1 MGAIVRTYHA
11 HGQDA
16 VRIFV
21 ASALVAVCG
30 TTTLAQSQTQGEE
43 PYRPGRIEGSADVRR
58 LHREAVEAFARTDYE
73 KAEELLLRLVEL
85 DGDNFVV
92 YYNLACVY
100 ARRGEAERAG
110 EMLFEAVNHGFSN
123 LQQLKT
129 DPDLAGVREDA
140 NYRKIVENWELVV
153 SLQGQARFDHLK
165 SIYDEGYSYST
176 DEDLRLQYLS
186 SFDDVTTRRTREE
199 LRLIGDW
206 ALKNVFTHLHDP
218 GEDGNDWT
226 GTDAWV
232 AVILPTQEDFD
243 KWAFSRFGAA
253 ARSTTKQ
260 IGGSYLHDRKMLIVM
275 DLGGTLRHEFFHVLH
290 WRSMSRLGQ
299 QHPIWV
305 QEGFGALIEDYEAV
319 GGSLEIVPSWRTNIV
334 RNLARG
340 GRLMGIQELTSLTHE
355 TFANRNSLGNYA
367 QSRAMLM
374 FINERASLAEWYET
388 FAENFREDPTGI
400 EATLRV
406 LGYDSGFKDVEMFDR
421 DYRLWAQSLPAV
433 PEQLDP
439 PPVRLGFETERT
451 AGDGM
456 VVTGFNSLRAR
467 RSGLRLGDVV
477 HTLEGR
483 PVRDI
488 NELLRRLDGRMA
500 GQTITLGYRRG
511 EGRRAV
517 HGEVE
522 IVLEGR

>member
-1 MGAIVRTYHA
+1 MQGRTTFGAFAI
-11 HGQDA
+11 A
-16 VRIFV
+16 VG
-21 ASALVAVCG
+21 LV
-30 TTTLAQSQTQGEE
+30 LAIATHTPTAGAQTEE
-43 PYRPGRIEGSADVRR
+43 PYRPGRTDGSARVRQ
-58 LHREAVEAFARTDYE
+58 LHQQAVEAFARTDYE
-73 KAEELLLRLVEL
+73 RAEDLLLELVDL

-100 ARRGEAERAG
+100 ARQGEAELAG
-110 EMLFEAVNHGFSN
+110 EMLFEAVNHGFSD
-123 LQQLKT
+123 LRQLKT
-129 DPDLAGVREDA
+129 DPDLAGARDDP
-140 NYRKIVENWELVV
+140 NYLKIVENWELVV
-153 SLQGQARFDHLK
+153 SLQGRARFDHLK
-165 SIYDEGYSYST
+165 SIYDEGYAYST

-206 ALKNVFTHLHDP
+206 ALRNVFTHLHDP
-218 GEDGNDWT
+218 GEDGNRWA

-232 AVILPTQEDFD
+232 AVILPTQRDFD

-253 ARSTTKQ
+253 ARSGTRQ

-290 WRSMSRLGQ
+290 WRSMVRLGQ
-299 QHPIWV
+299 AHPIWI
-305 QEGFGALIEDYEAV
+305 QEGLGTLIEDYEV
-319 GGSLEIVPSWRTNIV
+319 ERGPGGDGLQIVPSWRTNIV
-334 RNLARG
+334 RNLAQG
-340 GRLMGIQELTSLTHE
+340 GRLMGLRGLATMSHE
-355 TFANRNSLGNYA
+355 TFANRNSLANYA
-367 QSRAMLM
+367 QARAMLM
-374 FINERASLAEWYET
+374 FINERADIAAWYRAYTES
-388 FAENFREDPTGI
+388 FREDPTGI
-400 EATLRV
+400 GATLRV
-406 LGYDSGFKDVEMFDR
+406 LGYDSGFKDLEMFDR
-421 DYRLWAQSLPAV
+421 DYRLWARSLPRV

-456 VVTGFNSLRAR
+456 LVTGFNSLRAR

-488 NELLRRLDGRMA
+488 NELLRRLDGRAA
-500 GQTITLGYRRG
+500 GETVAVGYRRG
-511 EGRRAV
+511 AGRRAV

-522 IVLEGR
+522 IVLEAR